1 MLEQN
6 SAYEVN
12 WKKIDIIGHLPFIG
26 VHVACVLVFWAGFSS
41 TALLVCL
48 ASYVLRMF
56 AITAGFH
63 RYFSHRAYRTSRTFQ
78 FILGFIGTAS
88 AQKGPLWWAANHRHH
103 HRYSDQFPDY
113 HSPGLKGFL
122 WAHFGWIMTPEQRQ
136 TNYTRVSD
144 FAKFPEL
151 MTLNKHF
158 YYPPIIY
165 AVAMFYFGVL
175 LNFLFPA
182 LGTSGFQM
190 LVWGF
195 FISTTLLYH
204 GTFCVNSI
212 CHIFGRQRFES
223 KDESKNNWFVAL
235 FTLGEGWH
243 NNHHRYSSSANQ
255 GIYWW
260 EIDVSHYVLIVLS
273 WFGIVWGLRS
283 TPDYIYE
290 EAQKGKCELTE
301 EAPKTA
307 IAEATTS

>member
-1 MLEQN
+1 MQEQD

-12 WKKIDIIGHLPFIG
+12 WRKIDIKGHLPFIG
-26 VHVACVLVFWAGFSS
+26 VHLACALVFWAGFSW
-41 TALLVCL
+41 TALLICF
-48 ASYVLRMF
+48 ASYCLRMF
-56 AITAGFH
+56 TITAGFH
-63 RYFSHRAYRTSRTFQ
+63 RYFSHRAYRTSRLFQ
-78 FILGFIGTAS
+78 FILAFIGTSS

-122 WAHFGWIMTPEQRQ
+122 WAHFGWIMTPEQQ
-136 TNYTRVSD
+136 KTNYSRISD
-144 FAKFPEL
+144 FAKYPEL
-151 MTLNKHF
+151 RVLNDHF
-158 YYPPIIY
+158 YIPPIIY

-175 LNFLFPA
+175 LNFLFPG

-212 CHIFGRQRFES
+212 CHIFGKQRFES
-223 KDESKNNWFVAL
+223 KDDSKNNWLVAII
-235 FTLGEGWH
+235 TLGEGWH
-243 NNHHRYSSSANQ
+243 NNHHRYSSSVNQ
-255 GIYWW
+255 GLYWW
-260 EIDVSHYVLIVLS
+260 EYDVSHYVLVVLS
-273 WFGIVWGLRS
+273 WFGIVWGLRT

-290 EAQKGKCELTE
+290 EAKSGKSAVTE
-301 EAPKTA
+301 ETPKTA